1 MIVNKKKATASD
13 YCKLRVTSGMGAKK
27 LENAEIAL
35 KNSIYIVTLWEEDT
49 LIGMGRIIGD
59 GAISYTV
66 TDIMVDKMY
75 QGRGM
80 GKVIMKHIDEYF
92 ENYTDDDAY
101 IMLIANI
108 PANKLY
114 EKFHFKDSTP
124 DSCGMLRKK

>member
-1 MIVNKKKATASD
+1 
-13 YCKLRVTSGMGAKK
+13 
-27 LENAEIAL
+27 
-35 KNSIYIVTLWEEDT
+35 
-49 LIGMGRIIGD
+49 MGRIIGD

-80 GKVIMKHIDEYF
+80 GKVIMTQIDKYF
-92 ENYTDDDAY
+92 EEYTDEDAY

-114 EKFHFKDSTP
+114 EKFHFMDSP
-124 DSCGMLRKK
+124 GSCGMLRKK